1 PAPSRTSPAPVH
13 RPENGG
19 IRPRNDTRRCGAA
32 QATRASAAPV
42 SRDGCRTARKHDT
55 NGRSA
60 GKSQG
65 AGRAMAALHT
75 AGRKVQDRLLFR
87 PGRLPWH
94 RCPVVPDFWGDMHV
108 TVRRSGRTRIV
119 AALGLA
125 ALAFAVSAAGTAAP
139 ASAVQTAQNAI
150 VSADPVGWTP
160 HVLDGRV
167 KAIVQAGNTIVLG
180 GS

>member
-1 PAPSRTSPAPVH
+1 
-13 RPENGG
+13 
-19 IRPRNDTRRCGAA
+19 
-32 QATRASAAPV
+32 
-42 SRDGCRTARKHDT
+42 
-55 NGRSA
+55 
-60 GKSQG
+60 
-65 AGRAMAALHT
+65 
-75 AGRKVQDRLLFR
+75 GRKVQDRLLFR

-180 GS
+180 GSFTQVSSADGETVYERRNLVAFDATTGEVNTTFAPD